1 MSFTYAQLKTAIQD
15 YCEVSESTFTSN
27 LPVFIQE
34 AEERILKAV
43 ELPVFRKNVT
53 GTAEGG
59 NPYLS
64 MPTDFLAPLSLA
76 VIDSN
81 VYTYLLFKHVSF
93 MRDYSPNPTV
103 TGVPLYFSQF
113 DDTTFFLAPT
123 PNQPSVGVNYTFEL
137 HYKYRPDSLT
147 AGADSGTTWLSV
159 NAPNSILYG
168 SLIEAVNFLK
178 APEELANY
186 EQRFQESLLGLNK
199 LGEGYGMRDEYRY
212 DISRTG

>member
-1 MSFTYAQLKTAIQD
+1 
-15 YCEVSESTFTSN
+15 
-27 LPVFIQE
+27 
-34 AEERILKAV
+34 
-43 ELPVFRKNVT
+43 
-53 GTAEGG
+53 
-59 NPYLS
+59 

-76 VIDSN
+76 VISSN
-81 VYTYLLFKHVSF
+81 EYTYLLFKHVSF
-93 MRDYSPNPTV
+93 MRDYSPNPNT
-103 TGVPLYFSQF
+103 TGLPLYFSQF
-113 DDTTFFLAPT
+113 DDTTFLLAPT

-147 AGADSGTTWLSV
+147 AGSDSGTTWLSV
-159 NAPNSILYG
+159 NAPNAILYG

-199 LGEGYGMRDEYRY
+199 LGEGYGLRDEYRY

>member
-1 MSFTYAQLKTAIQD
+1 MSFTYAQLKTAIED
-15 YCEVSESTFTSN
+15 YCEVSEATFTSN

-76 VIDSN
+76 VISSN
-81 VYTYLLFKHVSF
+81 EYTYLLFKHVSF
-93 MRDYSPNPTV
+93 MRDYSPNPNT
-103 TGVPLYFSQF
+103 TGLPLYFSQF
-113 DDTTFFLAPT
+113 DDTTFLLAPT

-147 AGADSGTTWLSV
+147 AGSDSGTTWLSV
-159 NAPNSILYG
+159 NAPNAILYG

-199 LGEGYGMRDEYRY
+199 LGEGYGLRDEYRY

>member
-1 MSFTYAQLKTAIQD
+1 MSFTYAQLKSTIEA

-76 VIDSN
+76 VISSN
-81 VYTYLLFKHVSF
+81 EYTYLLFKHVSF
-93 MRDYSPNPTV
+93 MRDYSPNPNT
-103 TGVPLYFSQF
+103 TGLPLY
-113 DDTTFFLAPT
+113 LAPM
-123 PNQPSVGVNYTFEL
+123 P
-137 HYKYRPDSLT
+137 R
-147 AGADSGTTWLSV
+147 
-159 NAPNSILYG
+159 
-168 SLIEAVNFLK
+168 
-178 APEELANY
+178 
-186 EQRFQESLLGLNK
+186 
-199 LGEGYGMRDEYRY
+199 
-212 DISRTG
+212 

>member
-1 MSFTYAQLKTAIQD
+1 MSFTYAQLKSTIEA

-76 VIDSN
+76 VISSN
-81 VYTYLLFKHVSF
+81 EYTYLLFKHVSF
-93 MRDYSPNPTV
+93 MRDYSPNPNT
-103 TGVPLYFSQF
+103 TGLPLYFSQF
-113 DDTTFFLAPT
+113 DDTTFLLAPT

-147 AGADSGTTWLSV
+147 AGSDSGTTWLSV
-159 NAPNSILYG
+159 NAPNAILYG

-199 LGEGYGMRDEYRY
+199 LGEGYGLRDEYRY

>member
-15 YCEVSESTFTSN
+15 YCEVSESTFTAN

-76 VIDSN
+76 VIDSS

-103 TGVPLYFSQF
+103 TGLPLYFSQF

>member
-27 LPVFIQE
+27 LPIFIQE

-103 TGVPLYFSQF
+103 TGLPLYFSQF
-113 DDTTFFLAPT
+113 DDTTFLLAPT